1 MFYVIQH
8 VFINMHITYVSI
20 CNHLIV
26 SSIKPGTGEPMTN
39 RCWAVYTRL
48 TRSLYKVGALMV

>member
-1 MFYVIQH
+1 MLLILLFIVLCRFYVIQH

-26 SSIKPGTGEPMTN
+26 SSIKPRTGETMAN
-39 RCWAVYTRL
+39 RC
-48 TRSLYKVGALMV
+48 